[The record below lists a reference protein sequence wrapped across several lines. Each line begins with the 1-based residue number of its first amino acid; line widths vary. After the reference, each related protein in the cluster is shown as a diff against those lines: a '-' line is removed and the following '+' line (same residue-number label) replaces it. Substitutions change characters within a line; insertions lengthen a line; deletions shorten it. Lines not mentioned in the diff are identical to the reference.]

1 MIFPPERILE
11 HIRPHLLYWKAF
23 STKWKQGG
31 KKRSCAQGSGEG
43 VNLVSSKVPFSLTFI
58 PLAFWPQD
66 LCLCC
71 SFPNHH
77 LHPNPFCPSMTISTA
92 LKFQWSFILFSLA
105 EYYFFLLGIFM
116 KYCLVFQLILF
127 VLFTNVY
134 FTNCVRH
141 IGTMLPWSKRWTR
154 QVWSSSPGSSDHMQG
169 EAGQDKGQRI
179 EEGISLGTGVGLT

>member
-1 MIFPPERILE
+1 
-11 HIRPHLLYWKAF
+11 
-23 STKWKQGG
+23 
-31 KKRSCAQGSGEG
+31 
-43 VNLVSSKVPFSLTFI
+43 
-58 PLAFWPQD
+58 
-66 LCLCC
+66 
-71 SFPNHH
+71 
-77 LHPNPFCPSMTISTA
+77 
-92 LKFQWSFILFSLA
+92 
-105 EYYFFLLGIFM
+105 M

-179 EEGISLGTGVGLT
+179 EEGISLSRDRGWADLI